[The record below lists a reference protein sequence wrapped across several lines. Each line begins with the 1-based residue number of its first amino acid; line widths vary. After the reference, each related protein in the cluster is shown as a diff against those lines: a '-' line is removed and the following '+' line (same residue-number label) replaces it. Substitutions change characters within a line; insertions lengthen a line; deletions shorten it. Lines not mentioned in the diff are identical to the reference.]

1 MWTFFLLLSI
11 LFFQV
16 IEISFH
22 LDHAG
27 AVPYFLEK
35 TNFKGKC
42 FMTYPTKAI
51 YRLVLADSAKV

>member
-1 MWTFFLLLSI
+1 M
-11 LFFQV
+11 
-16 IEISFH
+16 
-22 LDHAG
+22 DHAG

-51 YRLVLADSAKV
+51 YRLVLADSAKVKNSIILFEYKIILLGN